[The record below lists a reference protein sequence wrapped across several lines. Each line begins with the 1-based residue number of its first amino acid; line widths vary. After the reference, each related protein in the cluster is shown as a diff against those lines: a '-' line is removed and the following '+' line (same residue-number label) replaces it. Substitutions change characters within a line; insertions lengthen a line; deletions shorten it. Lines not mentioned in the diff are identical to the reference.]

1 MTAQVVYLLCA
12 VTSVACA
19 VLLVR
24 SYLAA
29 RTRLL
34 LWSSLCFAGLALN
47 NTALFL
53 DSVIALPSG
62 FVVFRT
68 AVALAAVCL
77 LIYGLI
83 WEAH

>member
-1 MTAQVVYLLCA
+1 MAEAVYILCA
-12 VTSVACA
+12 VTSLMCA
-19 VLLVR
+19 VLLFKGYRDSR
-24 SYLAA
+24 S
-29 RTRLL
+29 RLL
-34 LWSSLCFAGLALN
+34 FWSSLCFAGLALN

>member
-12 VTSVACA
+12 LTSVACA

-34 LWSSLCFAGLALN
+34 LWSSLCFAGLAIN
-47 NTALFL
+47 NSALFL
-53 DSVIALPSG
+53 DSVVALPPESV
-62 FVVFRT
+62 FFRT
-68 AVALAAVCL
+68 AVALVAVGV
-77 LIYGLI
+77 LIYGLV
-83 WEAH
+83 WEVH